1 MEKNAILLFEKEKL
15 LILKEEL
22 KEVFNFQNFEEIEIY
37 PSIVKLFAS
46 YDILEEQI
54 KQKII
59 ENSLFFTNGIYSQE
73 IDSETFYFLRATEE
87 LKPLINETLK
97 DLESGVLP
105 EGYFKKDQIYPF
117 KFLKDD
123 LYITKTVNSRQA
135 NEFINL
141 KKPLFLKDS
150 GMHYFNENDII
161 CFLGNFKKI
170 IDL

>member
-15 LILKEEL
+15 LTLKEEL
-22 KEVFNFQNFEEIEIY
+22 KDIFDFKNFEEVEIY

-54 KQKII
+54 KQKIL
-59 ENSLFFTNGIYSQE
+59 ENTLFFANGVYSQE
-73 IDSETFYFLRATEE
+73 IDSETFYFLKATEE
-87 LKPLINETLK
+87 LKPLIDETLK
-97 DLESGVLP
+97 DLENGTLS
-105 EGYFKKDQIYPF
+105 EGYFKKDQIYPI

-123 LYITKTVNSRQA
+123 IYITKTINSRQA

>member
-15 LILKEEL
+15 IALKEEL

-87 LKPLINETLK
+87 LKPLIDETLA
-97 DLESGVLP
+97 DLNSGILT

-117 KFLKDD
+117 KFLKDSF
-123 LYITKTVNSRQA
+123 YIIKTINSRQA
-135 NEFINL
+135 NELINL
-141 KKPLFLKDS
+141 KKPLFLKDG